1 MNSSTIFSTRQVM
14 LATALA
20 TLIAAFGC
28 AGGGSGKNSTPPPPT
43 LVSIAISPG
52 SQTIAPST
60 EQQFIATGT
69 YSDQSTQN
77 VTGAVT
83 WSSSNTAVASVG
95 NSSPTN
101 GLATAV
107 AKGSATITA
116 ASGTISAT
124 ATLNVTSATATSLAI
139 SGPASMAID
148 VSQQFTATATFDDGT
163 KQDVTD
169 VAHWAS
175 SSTSVAPVTVSG
187 LVTARNLGTTNISAT
202 FESVNASNPLTVDA
216 SNLISISIQTANGS
230 NTIAQGTNTLVSATG
245 TFNNGS
251 TDNLSSRVT
260 WLSSDP
266 SIASFNSVNQVSGL
280 KPGTVTIT
288 ATLGSVSGSIQFTV
302 SAATIVASGITV
314 TPVNQTLPLGWHQQ
328 FTATGTFS
336 DGSTQ
341 NISNSVQWTSDDIP
355 VAPVGGG
362 GVALGKQ
369 SGNANISAAFSFA
382 GASASG
388 TTGVTVSSATL
399 SSIALSSAST
409 KTLLAPGS
417 TLQINAKGKW
427 TDGSSQNL
435 NAYAT
440 WSSSN
445 TTVATI
451 GVAGLVT
458 GQSTGTTTITAS
470 YGGQSATLGLVVEGS
485 SLISIK
491 ITPQNLKLP
500 ATIETQLSATGTF
513 SDGQQL
519 DLTSAAT
526 WTSSTPSVA
535 TVSNASNNAGVAT
548 GVAVGATTVTAAFSG
563 ISATTN
569 LTVTNATLTSIAVT
583 PSDPVINLGDSK
595 AFSAQGSF
603 TDGSIVN
610 ITVQV
615 AWSSSDVAVAAISSS
630 GTASSASKGTTTI
643 QASLNGVNGTTTLTV
658 Q

>member
-1 MNSSTIFSTRQVM
+1 M
-14 LATALA
+14 TALA

-28 AGGGSGKNSTPPPPT
+28 SGGGSGTNNSTPPPPT

-60 EQQFIATGT
+60 EQQFLATGT
-69 YSDQSTQN
+69 FSDHSTQN

-83 WSSSNTAVASVG
+83 WSSSNTGVATVG
-95 NSSPTN
+95 SSAPTN

-107 AKGSATITA
+107 ATGSATITA
-116 ASGTISAT
+116 TSGSISAT

-148 VSQQFTATATFDDGT
+148 VSQQFTATATFNDGT
-163 KQDVTD
+163 TQDVTN
-169 VAHWAS
+169 VSHWAS
-175 SSTSVAPVTVSG
+175 SSTSVAPITVSG

-202 FESVNASNPLTVDA
+202 FESVNASRPLTVDA
-216 SNLISISIQTANGS
+216 SNLVSISLQANAS
-230 NTIAQGTNTLVSATG
+230 NTIAQGTNTLVIATG

-260 WLSSDP
+260 WVSSDP
-266 SIASFNSVNQVSGL
+266 TIASFNSGNQISGL
-280 KPGTVTIT
+280 KPGVVTIT
-288 ATLGSVSGSIQFTV
+288 ATLGSITGSIQFTV

-341 NISNSVQWTSDDIP
+341 NISNSVQWTSDNTA
-355 VAPVGGG
+355 VAPIGGG
-362 GVALGKQ
+362 GIAVGNQA
-369 SGNANISAAFSFA
+369 GNANISAAFSFA

-388 TTGVTVSSATL
+388 TTAVTVSSATL
-399 SSIALSSAST
+399 SSITLSSAST
-409 KTLLAPGS
+409 KTILAPGS
-417 TLQINAKGKW
+417 TLQINAKGQW
-427 TDGSSQNL
+427 ADGSSQNL
-435 NAYAT
+435 NPYAT
-440 WSSSN
+440 WTSSN
-445 TTVATI
+445 TSVATI

-470 YGGQSATLGLVVEGS
+470 YGGKSATLGLVVEGS
-485 SLISIK
+485 SLVSIK

-500 ATIETQLSATGTF
+500 ATIETQLSAIGTF
-513 SDGQQL
+513 SDGQEL

-535 TVSNASNNAGVAT
+535 TVSNASNTAGVAT
-548 GVAVGATTVTAAFSG
+548 GMAVGGTTVTAAFSG
-563 ISATTN
+563 KSATTA
-569 LTVTNATLTSIAVT
+569 LTVTNATLTAITVT
-583 PSDPVINLGDSK
+583 PANPAINLGSSET
-595 AFSAQGSF
+595 FTAQGSF
-603 TDGSIVN
+603 TDGSTVN

-643 QASLNGVNGTTTLTV
+643 QASLNGVNGTTVLTV

>member
-1 MNSSTIFSTRQVM
+1 MNSSTLFSTRNV
-14 LATALA
+14 LIVTALA
-20 TLIAAFGC
+20 TLTAAFGC
-28 AGGGSGKNSTPPPPT
+28 AGGGSGKSSTPPPPT
-43 LVSIAISPG
+43 LVSIAITPG
-52 SQTIAPST
+52 NQTIAPST

-83 WSSSNTAVASVG
+83 WSSSNTAVATVG

-116 ASGTISAT
+116 TSGTISAT

-163 KQDVTD
+163 QQDVTD

-187 LVTARNLGTTNISAT
+187 LVTAKNLGTTNISAT
-202 FESVNASNPLTVDA
+202 FESVNASSPLTVDA
-216 SNLISISIQTANGS
+216 SNLVSISIQTANGS
-230 NTIAQGTNTLVSATG
+230 DTIAQGTNTLVTAIG

-260 WLSSDP
+260 WLSSDS
-266 SIASFNSVNQVSGL
+266 SIAKFNSVNQVSGL

-288 ATLGSVSGSIQFTV
+288 ATLGSISGSVQFTV
-302 SAATIVASGITV
+302 SSATIVASGITV

-341 NISNSVQWTSDDIP
+341 NISNSVQWTSDNTS

-362 GVALGKQ
+362 GVALGNQ
-369 SGNANISAAFSFA
+369 PGTANISAAFSFA

-399 SSIALSSAST
+399 SSITLSSAST
-409 KTLLAPGS
+409 KTILAPGS
-417 TLQINAKGKW
+417 TLQINAKGQW
-427 TDGSSQNL
+427 NDGSSQNL

-445 TTVATI
+445 TSVATI

-470 YGGQSATLGLVVEGS
+470 YGGKSATLGLVVEGS
-485 SLISIK
+485 SLVSIK
-491 ITPQNLKLP
+491 ITPQSLKLP
-500 ATIETQLSATGTF
+500 ATIETQLSAVGTF

-548 GVAVGATTVTAAFSG
+548 GVAVGGTTITAAFSG
-563 ISATTN
+563 KSATTN
-569 LTVTNATLTSIAVT
+569 LTVTNATLSSIAVT
-583 PSDPVINLGDSK
+583 PANSAINLGSSQ
-595 AFSAQGSF
+595 AFTAQGSF
-603 TDGSIVN
+603 SDGSTVN

-615 AWSSSDVAVAAISSS
+615 AWTSSNVAVAAISSS

-643 QASLNGVNGTTTLTV
+643 QASLDGVNGTTTLTV